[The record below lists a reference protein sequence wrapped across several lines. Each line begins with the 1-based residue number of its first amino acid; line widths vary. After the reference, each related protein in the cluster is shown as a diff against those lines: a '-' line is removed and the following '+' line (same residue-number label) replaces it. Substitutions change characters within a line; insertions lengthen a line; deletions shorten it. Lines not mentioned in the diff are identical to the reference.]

1 MSRLTKNAAVAAD
14 VPTLS
19 QFSPAKL
26 NLFLH
31 ITGKREDGYHNL
43 QTVFRLLDWG
53 DTLHFWRQ
61 DNQQISLVS
70 ADAADAI
77 AETAMTTPV
86 KVDVV
91 ASHLVELMDADSIT
105 QNPADNLIIKAAQA
119 LLDYL
124 AQASLNANASLLPQ
138 TLPQI
143 TVKVDKIIPMGA
155 GLGGGSS
162 NAATTLLVLN
172 KLWQLNLAQPILLE
186 IAAKIGADV
195 PIFIFNQDAIA
206 EGIGEQLTPI
216 KLPKQRY
223 LMLLPQAHVNTA
235 KLFAHPDLR
244 RDCPTLPLTQIAAD
258 SLDYLW
264 VLTPPYHNVFE
275 PVVCQLA
282 APVKGALTYL
292 QSLASELSE
301 AKLSEPNSITGQQNI
316 KARMTG
322 SGSTVFLPL
331 PQLIS
336 IDLALWMKEAPC
348 SAVVVDSLFGE

>member
-1 MSRLTKNAAVAAD
+1 MSRLAKNPAVAAEA
-14 VPTLS
+14 PTLS
-19 QFSPAKL
+19 QFAPAKI

-53 DTLHFWRQ
+53 DTLHFWRHQ
-61 DNQQISLVS
+61 QQIPLFS
-70 ADAADAI
+70 ADAANAI
-77 AETAMTTPV
+77 AETAMTTAV
-86 KVDVV
+86 KGDVV
-91 ASHLVELMDADSIT
+91 ASKLVELTGADSIT

-124 AQASLNANASLLPQ
+124 VQTSSTTNTSLLLQ

-143 TVKVDKIIPMGA
+143 TIKIDKIIPMGA

-162 NAATTLLVLN
+162 NAATTLLALN
-172 KLWQLNLAQPILLE
+172 ELWQLDLSQSVLLE

-216 KLPKQRY
+216 HLPKQRY

-235 KLFAHPDLR
+235 KLFAHSDLC
-244 RDCPTLPLTQIAAD
+244 RDCPALPLAQIAAD
-258 SLDYLW
+258 SLEYLW
-264 VLTPPYHNVFE
+264 ALTPPYHNVFE

-282 APVKGALTYL
+282 APVKAALTYL
-292 QSLASELSE
+292 QSLAMELSE
-301 AKLSEPNSITGQQNI
+301 PKLSGPNATTGQQNI

-331 PQLIS
+331 PQTINT
-336 IDLALWMKEAPC
+336 DLALWIKEAPC
-348 SAVVVDSLFGE
+348 SAVIVDSLFGE

>member
-1 MSRLTKNAAVAAD
+1 MSRLAKNPAAAAEA
-14 VPTLS
+14 PTLS
-19 QFSPAKL
+19 QFAPAKI

-53 DTLHFWRQ
+53 DTLHFWRHE
-61 DNQQISLVS
+61 QQIPLFS
-70 ADAADAI
+70 AQATLAK
-77 AETAMTTPV
+77 TAVMACPT
-86 KVDVV
+86 VDVV
-91 ASHLVELMDADSIT
+91 ASKLIELMGADSIT

-124 AQASLNANASLLPQ
+124 VQTSSTTNTSLLPQ

-143 TVKVDKIIPMGA
+143 TIKIDKIIPMGA

-162 NAATTLLVLN
+162 NAATTLLALN
-172 KLWQLNLAQPILLE
+172 ELWQLNLSQPILLE

-206 EGIGEQLTPI
+206 EGIGEQLIPI
-216 KLPKQRY
+216 HLPKQRY

-235 KLFAHPDLR
+235 KLFAHPELY
-244 RDCPTLPLTQIAAD
+244 RDCPALPLAQIAAD
-258 SLDYLW
+258 SHDYLW
-264 VLTPPYHNVFE
+264 ALTPPYHNVFE

-282 APVKGALTYL
+282 APVKAALTYL
-292 QSLASELSE
+292 QSLATE
-301 AKLSEPNSITGQQNI
+301 LSEPNLSGPNATTGQRNI

-331 PQLIS
+331 PQTINT
-336 IDLALWMKEAPC
+336 DLALWIKEAPC
-348 SAVVVDSLFGE
+348 SAVIVDSLFGE

>member
-1 MSRLTKNAAVAAD
+1 MSRLAKNPTVAAEA
-14 VPTLS
+14 PTLS
-19 QFSPAKL
+19 QFAPAKI

-53 DTLHFWRQ
+53 DTLHFWRHE
-61 DNQQISLVS
+61 QQIPLFSTEGTL
-70 ADAADAI
+70 AK
-77 AETAMTTPV
+77 TAVVACP
-86 KVDVV
+86 KVEVV
-91 ASHLVELMDADSIT
+91 ASKLVELTGADSIT
-105 QNPADNLIIKAAQA
+105 QNPADNLIIKATQA

-124 AQASLNANASLLPQ
+124 VQTSSTAHTSLLPQ

-143 TVKVDKIIPMGA
+143 TIKIDKIIPMGA

-162 NAATTLLVLN
+162 NAATTLLALN
-172 KLWQLNLAQPILLE
+172 KLWQLDLSQPILLE

-216 KLPKQRY
+216 HLTKQRY

-235 KLFAHPDLR
+235 KLFAHPDLC
-244 RDCPTLPLTQIAAD
+244 RDCPALPLAQIAAD
-258 SLDYLW
+258 SLEYLLA
-264 VLTPPYHNVFE
+264 LTPPYHNVFE

-282 APVKGALTYL
+282 APVKAALTYL
-292 QSLASELSE
+292 QSLATELSE
-301 AKLSEPNSITGQQNI
+301 PKLSEPNSTTGQQNI

-331 PQLIS
+331 PQTINT
-336 IDLALWMKEAPC
+336 DLALWIKEAPC
-348 SAVVVDSLFGE
+348 SAVIVDSLFGE

>member
-1 MSRLTKNAAVAAD
+1 MSRLAKNAAIAAD

-53 DTLHFWRQ
+53 DTLYFWRQ
-61 DNQQISLVS
+61 DNQQISLFSTDVT
-70 ADAADAI
+70 DAI

-91 ASHLVELMDADSIT
+91 ASHLVELTDADSIT

-124 AQASLNANASLLPQ
+124 AQASLTTNASLLPQ

-162 NAATTLLVLN
+162 NAATTLMALN
-172 KLWQLNLAQPILLE
+172 KLWQLDLSQLVLLE

-216 KLPKQRY
+216 NLPKQRY

-235 KLFAHPDLR
+235 KLFGNPALR
-244 RDCPTLPLTQIAAD
+244 RDCPELTLAQITAE

-264 VLTPPYHNVFE
+264 ALTPPYHNVFE

-282 APVKGALTYL
+282 PPVKAALTYL
-292 QSLASELSE
+292 QSLAAQMSQ
-301 AKLSEPNSITGQQNI
+301 PNSITGQQNI

-331 PQLIS
+331 PQTIS
-336 IDLALWMKEAPC
+336 TDLALWLKEAPC

>member
-1 MSRLTKNAAVAAD
+1 MSRLAINTAVAAEA
-14 VPTLS
+14 PTLS
-19 QFSPAKL
+19 QFSPAKI

-61 DNQQISLVS
+61 DNQQISLIS
-70 ADAADAI
+70 AAAADTLAD
-77 AETAMTTPV
+77 TATTTPP
-86 KVDVV
+86 KLDVV
-91 ASHLVELMDADSIT
+91 ASKLVELTGADSIT

-124 AQASLNANASLLPQ
+124 LQTSLPTNASLLPQ

-143 TVKVDKIIPMGA
+143 TVQIDKIIPMGA

-162 NAATTLLVLN
+162 NAATTLMALN
-172 KLWQLNLAQPILLE
+172 ELWQLKLSQPILLE

-216 KLPKQRY
+216 NLPKQRY

-235 KLFAHPDLR
+235 QLFGHPALR
-244 RDCPTLPLTQIAAD
+244 RDCPELTLAQIAAE

-264 VLTPPYHNVFE
+264 ALTPPYHNVFE
-275 PVVCQLA
+275 SVVCQLA
-282 APVKGALTYL
+282 PPVKDALTYL
-292 QSLASELSE
+292 QTLAVQLSQ
-301 AKLSEPNSITGQQNI
+301 PNSITGQQNI

-331 PQLIS
+331 PQTIS
-336 IDLALWMKEAPC
+336 TDLALWIKEAPC